1 MDKFRIV
8 LVDENKSNVGNFRSA
23 ISNVLPEAEVFS
35 ASTGSSGIELIK
47 KESPEIILIDCGQSP
62 ADALKMSQIMK
73 QDKDLQMIPVL
84 FFTDLE
90 ADHELRLKAIDS
102 GVDSFIIKPLDDTIL
117 ITQIKAMAK
126 VRERNILILE
136 RQVRLETLVESR
148 TIELVK
154 EIKARKKS
162 EKKLKESEEKF
173 RIYIEKAPIG
183 VFVANSAGRYIEVNE
198 RACQLTGYTRE
209 ELLNIS
215 ISDYLSPDYIEIG
228 LAGFNELKKIGY
240 LDVEYKVIK
249 KNGKEEWIS
258 LRGARINSDCFI
270 SFCSDITERKE
281 RELKIEYLSYHD
293 VLTGAYNRTFY
304 EEEIKK
310 LNKKQNLPLSVIVC
324 DFNGLKLINDTLGHS
339 VGDKMI
345 IETFQIIN
353 KFARKNDIVAR
364 VGGDEFAILLPKTN
378 NIEAGLIS
386 DSILNAFSED
396 NVQVLKHSLSL
407 SASLGCATKVDLSES
422 FSYTIKLAED
432 SMYRHKIIERNSY
445 HSSFLKSL
453 KISLFERSNETQD
466 HADRLVALSKII
478 SKAMNLG
485 AEESDKLEL
494 LSALHDIGKIS
505 IDNSILNKPG
515 KLTNEEWLEMKKHS
529 GIGYRIASSSSDL
542 KQIADGILGH
552 HERWDGKGYPQAIA
566 GENIPL
572 LSRILSVID
581 AYDAMTNDRSYR
593 KASTKEYALSE
604 IKLNCGTQFDP
615 SIVKI
620 FLEVMGDSD

>member
-8 LVDENKSNVGNFRSA
+8 LVDENKSNVENFRSA

-35 ASTGSSGIELIK
+35 TSTGSSGIELIK

-90 ADHELRLKAIDS
+90 ADHELRMKAIES
-102 GVDSFIIKPLDDTIL
+102 GADSFLIKPLDDTIL
-117 ITQIKAMAK
+117 ITQIKAMYK
-126 VRERNILILE
+126 IRERNIMFQE
-136 RQVRLETLVESR
+136 GKVRLDSIVKSR
-148 TIELVK
+148 TKELRQ
-154 EIKARKKS
+154 EIATRKRS

-183 VFVANSAGRYIEVNE
+183 VFVADNMGRYIEVNE

-209 ELLNIS
+209 ELLQLS
-215 ISDYLSPDYIEIG
+215 ISDYLSPDSAEAG
-228 LAGFNELKKIGY
+228 LAGFNELILKGS
-240 LDVEYKVIK
+240 LDAEYKVIK
-249 KNGKEEWIS
+249 KNGNEEWIN
-258 LRGARINSDCFI
+258 LRGVKINSDCVI
-270 SFCSDITERKE
+270 SFCTDITERKE
-281 RELKIEYLSYHD
+281 REIKIEYLSYHD

-310 LNKKQNLPLSVIVC
+310 LNNKQHLPLSVIIF

-345 IETFQIIN
+345 IETFKTIS
-353 KFARKNDIVAR
+353 KFARKNDIIAR

-378 NIEAGLIS
+378 NTKAGLIS
-386 DSILNAFSED
+386 DSIVAAFSE
-396 NVQVLKHSLSL
+396 NKVHILKHSLPL
-407 SASLGCATKVDLSES
+407 SVSLGHATKTDLSES
-422 FSYTIKLAED
+422 FPYIIKLAED
-432 SMYRHKIIERNSY
+432 NMYRHKLIERNSY
-445 HSSFLKSL
+445 HSSFLQSL
-453 KISLFERSNETQD
+453 KISLFERSNETHD
-466 HADRLVALSKII
+466 HADRLVALSKKI

-494 LSALHDIGKIS
+494 LSTLHDIGKIS

-515 KLTNEEWLEMKKHS
+515 KLTDEEWLEMKKHS

-552 HERWDGKGYPQAIA
+552 HERWDGNGYPQGAA